1 MISKI
6 FRILFYISA
15 FIIILLF
22 SSSNLLAQKCNYE
35 KNEIDGLTELTIKRT
50 TPVMLTRI
58 EGQPL
63 YAKGQCIGSN
73 KYLKLIFYKYNG
85 FLFQEQREIG
95 FILSNNEE
103 IVLYPRQMP
112 VDSTKMD
119 DITNVT
125 SLIIYKLSE
134 EQYKLLTEYPVIQ
147 FKYYVTSGFVPIDI
161 KSSKQMSILHV
172 LQCVK

>member
-1 MISKI
+1 MIFKI
-6 FRILFYISA
+6 IKALFYIFTFA
-15 FIIILLF
+15 ITLFF
-22 SSSNLLAQKCNYE
+22 SSLNLSAQKCNYE
-35 KNEIDGLTELTIKRT
+35 KNEIDGLTELIIKRT
-50 TPVMLTRI
+50 APVLLTRI

-63 YAKGQCIGSN
+63 YAKGQCIGQN

-85 FLFQEQREIG
+85 FSFQEQREIG

-125 SLIIYKLSE
+125 TLIVYKLSG

-147 FKYYVTSGFVPIDI
+147 FKYYVTSGFVPVDI
-161 KSSKQMSILHV
+161 KSSKQMNILHV
-172 LQCVK
+172 LRCIE